1 MIDSTQP
8 IESRARSDGH
18 VARLATR
25 CGRSVVTR
33 LQLLDDELAR
43 LRADGYAAAELAV
56 ETLHCI
62 LGGQVNERHTA
73 TVAEICALHAD
84 GLAYSVHAPS
94 VLDLRD
100 QRYPAV
106 QRQTLLSSVR
116 FAIAIA
122 AQILVVHYEARSDD
136 PAIEAQYRAGIVEAA
151 ELAGRHQLLI
161 GIENIEVERC
171 ERVLEFLEDLRHPWV
186 RMTYD
191 FGHDYLAGDLFG
203 YDHVQSARACVPYA
217 AHLHLTDNF
226 GHFNQARLG
235 DFNLYQAIPQSR
247 IAVMGLGDLHLP
259 LGWGTLPAQQI
270 YDQFAARG
278 YDGLLISEHSSLTYP
293 GNDQAVYTAL
303 RALTAGTVSA

>member
-1 MIDSTQP
+1 MDVSEPTEQRSWSNDHHAQP
-8 IESRARSDGH
+8 
-18 VARLATR
+18 ATR
-25 CGRSVVTR
+25 CGRSVITR
-33 LQLLDDELAR
+33 PHMLDGELTR
-43 LRADGYAAAELAV
+43 LRAEGYVAAELAV

-62 LGGQVNERHTA
+62 LGGQLNERHAA
-73 TVAEICALHAD
+73 TVAEICARHASA
-84 GLAYSVHAPS
+84 LAYSVHAPS

-100 QRYPAV
+100 QRYPEL
-106 QRQTLLSSVR
+106 QGQILLCSVR
-116 FAIAIA
+116 FAA
-122 AQILVVHYEARSDD
+122 AVGAQVLVVHYESRSDD
-136 PAIEAQYRAGIVEAA
+136 PAIEAQYRAAIADAA
-151 ELAGRHQLLI
+151 ELAGQHRLII

-203 YDHVQSARACVPYA
+203 YDHMQSARACVPYA

-235 DFNLYQAIPQSR
+235 DFNLYQAIPQSH

-259 LGWGTLPAQQI
+259 LGWGTLPAQQV

-293 GNDQAVYTAL
+293 GNDKAVYTAL